1 MKNDKLV
8 EAKAL
13 YQKGVV
19 LELTEALEDPYSPK
33 PVGAR
38 FVVDYVD
45 DAMNIH
51 GSWVNPE
58 SGCLSL
64 IVGVDKFR
72 IVEEQSQ

>member
-1 MKNDKLV
+1 MKNDKLA

-33 PVGAR
+33 PKGAR
-38 FVVDYVD
+38 FLVEYVD
-45 DAMNIH
+45 DGFNIH
-51 GSWVNPE
+51 GSWQEPA
-58 SGCLSL
+58 SGGLCL